1 MFMRVLPCGK
11 TLLEWSDDAWWNEF
25 CDVSSELG
33 ELFDQ
38 ARTEE
43 QVTQAG
49 GNEHGREVG
58 SRAAVHE
65 GHLEFTFKVG
75 DRAQPPDDDIGPGSA
90 GEVDGEPVKGA
101 DLDIRAGAEALA
113 NHLHPLLD
121 AEERMLARILEHGND
136 HPVEDQ
142 GCAIH
147 HVEVAVRQGVEAAGV
162 ERGGHTKRKKLSRV
176 LP

>member
-33 ELFDQ
+33 ELFDK
-38 ARTEE
+38 ARTQE

-49 GNEHGREVG
+49 GNEDGRDV
-58 SRAAVHE
+58 RLQAAVHE
-65 GHLEFTFKVG
+65 RHLEFAFKVG
-75 DRAQPPDDDIGPGSA
+75 NRAQPPDDDVGS
-90 GEVDGEPVKGA
+90 GFSREVDGEPVKSA
-101 DLDIRAGAEALA
+101 HLDIRAGAEAVA

-121 AEERMLARILEHGND
+121 AEERMLARILEHGDD

-142 GCAIH
+142 GGAIH
-147 HVEVAVRQGVEAAGV
+147 HVQVAVGQGVEAAGV
-162 ERGGHTKRKKLSRV
+162 ERGGHEKRKKLSRV